1 MPERQVK
8 VESKCGLH
16 SRPATL
22 FVQTAS
28 KASSCDVSVCKSGG
42 TPVNAKSMLAILGL
56 DARCGEVITI
66 AAEGEGAESLVDDL
80 AALVTEG

>member
-16 SRPATL
+16 ARPATM
-22 FVQTAS
+22 FVQTAA
-28 KASSCDVSVCKSGG
+28 KAVCDVTVAKSGG
-42 TPVNAKSMLAILGL
+42 APVNAKSMLAILGL

-66 AAEGEGAESLVDDL
+66 AADGEDAERVVDDL
-80 AALVTEG
+80 AMLVTEG